1 MMNPATFTL
10 LLIVLFGGARQ
21 SSSKAWK
28 RALGAAG
35 TLLLLAGV
43 AGLLG

>member
-1 MMNPATFTL
+1 MKPATFSL
-10 LLIVLFGGARQ
+10 LLIVLFAGGSR
-21 SSSKAWK
+21 SSNRILKWV
-28 RALGAAG
+28 LGAAG